1 MKLVALSLY
10 LLQAQSEKS
19 SFDWGMFGG
28 IVAVGALL
36 VSIVIGILQ
45 LRAAQPPTKAIKC
58 VIVSSTP
65 LVKVDT
71 RLKNDLQV
79 LYKGK
84 AVQDA
89 TSVILRI
96 SNSGKL
102 PIARKDFDRPITFI
116 FAQSSEILS
125 AEVVKTEPKG
135 LGAQLQTTNNNIE
148 LQPLL
153 LNSRD
158 SVDIAAIVSSLDN
171 NINID
176 GRIENVTRVRLEREE
191 TVVDVVLDYQRKL
204 QTLVTFLALVS
215 MLATMANSGDRLYE
229 SLRYIF
235 SGK

>member
-45 LRAAQPPTKAIKC
+45 LKAAQPPTKDIKC
-58 VIVSSTP
+58 AIVSSTS

-84 AVQDA
+84 AIQDA
-89 TSVILRI
+89 TSVIIRI

-102 PIARKDFDRPITFI
+102 PIARKDFDRPIAFI
-116 FAQSSEILS
+116 FAQTSEILS
-125 AEVVKTEPKG
+125 AEIVKTDPKG
-135 LGAQLQTTNNNIE
+135 LGAKLKITDNNIE

-153 LNSRD
+153 MNSGD
-158 SVDIAAIVSSLDN
+158 SVDISAIVSSFDEN
-171 NINID
+171 MIID
-176 GRIENVTRVRLEREE
+176 GRIENVRRVRLEQEE
-191 TVVDVVLDYQRKL
+191 GVVTEFKISKYASTLLLLLYIVAIVGQLISSPKIHDVVFRG
-204 QTLVTFLALVS
+204 A
-215 MLATMANSGDRLYE
+215 AR
-229 SLRYIF
+229 R
-235 SGK
+235 